1 VLRNFGMASAETL
14 REETQMTKT
23 LLVLTMTVATTLT
36 GLMIWKAEATP
47 LTGATGSLAM
57 IKSYSAIQRVGC
69 MFGTHRCPAGT
80 KWACVKHPG
89 STGKSCVCRPC

>member
-1 VLRNFGMASAETL
+1 MLHNFGMASAETL

-57 IKSYSAIQRVGC
+57 IKS
-69 MFGTHRCPAGT
+69 
-80 KWACVKHPG
+80 
-89 STGKSCVCRPC
+89 